1 MAGIGFQLK
10 RMIEKDTGFIHK
22 IRSYGLAVVSLN
34 GPMLLC
40 LFAVTIAGLLLRKD
54 TYSTIPR
61 DHILVTVTYTFMLSS
76 ITTGIY
82 SLILTR
88 YISDCIYQKEY
99 KKVMA
104 SFYGGILP
112 STIFSLLISGALTVF
127 AKLPIKYAF
136 CILILLSIVSI
147 IWLEM
152 IYLSAANDHTG
163 IIAGFAAGNIVTI
176 ILLLFIRLVSVKY
189 EIFYIFFCFIA
200 GFFVTAL
207 LLLVQ
212 IRNVFGEE
220 DRSYFEW
227 FTYIR
232 KFPDLWLTGIFYTV
246 GLYFPCLYYRF
257 TDENYIVNGFFT
269 VQKDFDFPFFIG
281 VLSIIPGLIFF
292 VVKFE
297 TELHIKCNKFFDA
310 ILNYGT
316 YNEIKF
322 FMRRLKNTVLLFF
335 YKLCIV
341 QLAVMSL
348 LIFFSFKVGKG
359 PFADFK
365 TYFILWM
372 CVLAMGFTVI
382 MYVVKIVLL
391 YFDERKF
398 AYYISAFYMVSVMFM
413 TTLIGRDGLPG
424 LGFMIASAF
433 TVIIAYILLLLYLK
447 DMKNQVFMI
456 K

>member
-10 RMIEKDTGFIHK
+10 RMIEKDSGFIHT
-22 IRSYGLAVVSLN
+22 IRSYGIAVISLN

-61 DHILVTVTYTFMLSS
+61 DHILVTVTYTFVLSS
-76 ITTGIY
+76 ITTGTY

-104 SFYGGILP
+104 SFYGGMLP
-112 STIFSLLISGALTVF
+112 ATIFNFLISCVLIVF
-127 AKLPIKYAF
+127 AKLQVKYALCF
-136 CILILLSIVSI
+136 LILLTVVSI

-152 IYLSAANDHTG
+152 IYLSAVNDHTG
-163 IIAGFAAGNIVTI
+163 IIAGFTAGNIVI
-176 ILLLFIRLVSVKY
+176 VIMLLFLGFISIKF
-189 EIFYIFFCFIA
+189 EILYIFFCFIT
-200 GFFVTAL
+200 GFFITAL

-212 IRNVFGEE
+212 IRNVFGAE
-220 DRSYFEW
+220 DKSYFEW
-227 FTYIR
+227 LTYIK
-232 KFPDLWLTGIFYTV
+232 KFPDLWLTGLFYTV

-257 TDENYIVNGFFT
+257 TSENYIVNGFFT
-269 VQKDFDFPFFIG
+269 VQKDFDFPFFIA

-297 TELHIKCNKFFDA
+297 TELHIKCNEFFDA

-322 FMRRLKNTVLLFF
+322 FMRRLKNTISLFF

-341 QLAVMSL
+341 QMAVMSL
-348 LIFFSFKVGKG
+348 LIFLSFKVGKG

-365 TYFILWM
+365 TYFVLWM
-372 CVLAMGFTVI
+372 CVLAMGFTII

-391 YFDERKF
+391 YFDERQF
-398 AYYISAFYMVSVMFM
+398 AYFISAFYMVSVIFM
-413 TTLIGRDGLPG
+413 TLVFSGDGLQG
-424 LGFMIASAF
+424 LGFMIASAASA
-433 TVIIAYILLLLYLK
+433 ILAYVLLLLFLK